1 MSETIGE
8 MILPGTYIDVRAEGL
23 IGVGG
28 ISTGN
33 VGIVGTA
40 KRGPVGQVVLLGS
53 YSEALDTFGPYDAWP
68 SSNTQN
74 ALSLTRALE
83 QLFNGGASSVYA
95 VRVANGAT
103 YAADNVVKWN
113 VTAVIATVTTTLFQL
128 AAKTPGTWGNDIT
141 ATLTT
146 DPPVTPTSCTL
157 TLKMGTRKEEF
168 AGATAE
174 AVFNAVN
181 ESSALVNAITLS
193 DPNKNV
199 LPTAATKVAA
209 TITDGVPASAADA
222 KAGLDLLANQPVN
235 IVVVAG
241 KDSGTSTN
249 FGVGAQLLQHLE
261 ATENDGRERIGVL
274 GADSDTPASITIPA
288 TTGRLIV
295 VAPGM
300 VADDAARTGA
310 STSVNL
316 PASYTAAL
324 VAGRLASTPVQV
336 SLTNKDVPA
345 PNVTTEYTRAQLKS
359 LLGKNVFAI
368 KRDLGLRALK
378 GITTDTGAF
387 KQISVRRIVDY
398 AKAGVRVGAN
408 PYIGRLNNARVRAAL
423 KATLDGFLS
432 GMVLDEMLTGYTL
445 DVTATRQQEIN
456 GIALVT
462 MTLQPT
468 FSIDFVKV
476 IMNLE

>member
-8 MILPGTYIDVRAEGL
+8 MVLPGTYIDVRAEGL

-33 VGIVGTA
+33 VGVVGTA
-40 KRGPVGQVVLLGS
+40 KRGPVGEVVLLGS
-53 YSEALDTFGPYDAWP
+53 YSEALDTFGAYDAWP
-68 SSNTQN
+68 SSNTEN

-83 QLFNGGASSVYA
+83 QVFNGGASTVYA
-95 VRVANGAT
+95 VRVANGAGYVASNT
-103 YAADNVVKWN
+103 GKWN
-113 VTAVIATVTTTLFQL
+113 VKVGTTNTFVL
-128 AAKTPGTWGNDIT
+128 AAKTAGTWANDVT
-141 ATLTT
+141 VTLTP
-146 DPPVTPTSCTL
+146 DSLVSPTQVTL
-157 TLKMGTRKEEF
+157 TLKLGQQKEEYV
-168 AGATAE
+168 GNTAE
-174 AVFNAVN
+174 VLFNAVN
-181 ESSALVNAITLS
+181 AGSALVNATTLDNPTKGS
-193 DPNKNV
+193 
-199 LPTAATKVAA
+199 LPDSVAKVAG
-209 TITDGVPASAADA
+209 TLTDGVPYTSADA
-222 KAGLDLLANQPVN
+222 KGGLDALANQPVN

-241 KDSGTSTN
+241 KDSGSSTN
-249 FGVGAQLLQHLE
+249 FGVGAALLQHLD
-261 ATENDGRERIGVL
+261 ATETDGRERIGVV
-274 GADSDTPASITIPA
+274 GADSDTPASITVPG
-288 TTGRLIV
+288 TTGRLIL

-300 VADDAARTGA
+300 VADDAAKTGA
-310 STSVNL
+310 NTNANL
-316 PASYTAAL
+316 PAAYTAAL

-336 SLTNKDVPA
+336 SLTNKEVPA
-345 PNVTTEYTRAQLKS
+345 VSVTKEYTRAELKA

-378 GITTDTGAF
+378 GITTDNGAF

-398 AKAGVRVGAN
+398 AKAGVRVGSN

>member
-40 KRGPVGQVVLLGS
+40 NRGPVGEVVLLGS
-53 YSEALDTFGPYDAWP
+53 YSEALDTFGTYDAWP
-68 SSNTQN
+68 ASGTEN

-83 QLFNGGASSVYA
+83 QLFNGGANTVYA
-95 VRVANGAT
+95 VRMANGASYT
-103 YAADNVVKWN
+103 ANNTGKWN
-113 VTAVIATVTTTLFQL
+113 VTAVVAAVSKTLMVL
-128 AAKTPGTWGNDIT
+128 AAKTPGSWANDIT
-141 ATLTT
+141 TTLTP
-146 DPPVTPTSCTL
+146 DAIVSPTSVTL
-157 TLKMGTRKEEF
+157 TLKLGQRKEEF
-168 AGATAE
+168 IASTAE
-174 AVFNAVN
+174 ALFNAVN
-181 ESSALVNAITLS
+181 EGSGLVTATTLDNA
-193 DPNKNV
+193 NKAV
-199 LPTAATKVAA
+199 LPEAVAKVAG
-209 TITDGVPASAADA
+209 TLTNGVPYTSADA
-222 KAGLDLLANQPVN
+222 KAGLDALANQPVN

-241 KDSGTSTN
+241 KDSGSSTN
-249 FGVGAQLLQHLE
+249 FGVGAALLQHLD
-261 ATENDGRERIGVL
+261 ATETDGRERIGVV

-288 TTGRLIV
+288 TTGRLVV

-300 VADDAARTGA
+300 VADDAAKSGA
-310 STSVNL
+310 NTSVNL
-316 PASYTAAL
+316 PAAYTAAL

-345 PNVTTEYTRAQLKS
+345 INVTKEYTRAELKA

-378 GITTDTGAF
+378 GITTDAGAF

-398 AKAGVRVGAN
+398 AKAGVRVGSN

-445 DVTATRQQEIN
+445 DVSATRQQEIN